1 MCREAT
7 CLDSIYSLYP
17 YTSDSILGRLIQQF
31 KYHHQKTIQEVWKKV
46 VVLDREKYATPVVIP
61 VPLFRA
67 RERDRDYNQ
76 SAVIAG
82 CLGEKYSLP
91 LDTKSLVRVRA
102 TKQQATLSREER
114 YKNVQS
120 AFVWQGGD
128 VPKEV
133 LLVDD
138 VFTTG
143 ATLEACARALKEA
156 GVEVVHGFTLA
167 TGGKQ

>member
-1 MCREAT
+1 
-7 CLDSIYSLYP
+7 
-17 YTSDSILGRLIQQF
+17 
-31 KYHHQKTIQEVWKKV
+31 
-46 VVLDREKYATPVVIP
+46 